1 MGEEQIPKELVAGK
15 YRLTRLL
22 GRGGMGSVWEGVH
35 NTLGT
40 RVACKFIEA
49 EYADSEEARSRFE
62 NEARAAASL
71 RSKHVVEVYDHGVT
85 GDGRPYIVMEFL
97 QGEPLDKR
105 LERSGRLTLPEAA
118 SVITH
123 VARALAKAHGA
134 GIVHRDLKPENIF
147 LVWDDEDSE
156 DIAKVVDF
164 GIAKFTDKSAGISS
178 STRTGSVLGT
188 PYYMSPEQARG
199 LRSVDY
205 RSDLWSLGVITFRC
219 VTGRL
224 PFEGEALGDLLVKL
238 CTAPVPMPS
247 QFLPGL
253 PPAFDAWMARALSR
267 DPDARFAD
275 ARAMAQALAQV
286 AAGAPGAGPY
296 VDSSVRSQ
304 LPSGVFTPQPASH
317 GAHTPQPIAHAG
329 LGTPQPYGPQ
339 SHAGPHQSGAYTPHP
354 GALRASTPQPGSG
367 TLTPQ
372 PGMLTPGF
380 GLHALQGNTNAA
392 LSATPPLPVRS
403 SKVPW
408 FAGIIGA
415 VVVLGIGG
423 FVLARSFGGPPP
435 SDTVASA
442 APPSAPD
449 IPPKAAAEQP
459 VAAAPAV
466 EPAPP
471 APEQEPVE
479 PVDATEPEPAAKPA
493 ATPKPRRPT
502 TPAVKSVAA
511 APAPQPAPAA
521 PAPAPA
527 PEPAK
532 TATTKPPPKKRPG
545 IDVGY

>member
-1 MGEEQIPKELVAGK
+1 MGEDQIPKELVAGK

-49 EYADSEEARSRFE
+49 EYADSDEARSRFE

-105 LERSGRLTLPEAA
+105 LERSGRLTVAEAA

-123 VARALAKAHGA
+123 VARALAKAHSG

-199 LRSVDY
+199 LRTVDY

-238 CTAPVPMPS
+238 CTAPVPAPS

-275 ARAMAQALAQV
+275 ARAMAQALSQV
-286 AAGAPGAGPY
+286 AAGAVGVAPQVDPGMRGQ
-296 VDSSVRSQ
+296 V
-304 LPSGVFTPQPASH
+304 PSGVFTPQPHSH
-317 GAHTPQPIAHAG
+317 GGPTPHPMSHSGGMPHA
-329 LGTPQPYGPQ
+329 GTPQPYRGQGQPSGGYTSQPGP
-339 SHAGPHQSGAYTPHP
+339 SNMTPH
-354 GALRASTPQPGSG
+354 
-367 TLTPQ
+367 

-408 FAGIIGA
+408 FAGIVGA
-415 VVVLGIGG
+415 VAVLGIGG
-423 FVLARSFGGPPP
+423 FVLARSLAGSAPEI
-435 SDTVASA
+435 TASA
-442 APPSAPD
+442 TPASAPE
-449 IPPKAAAEQP
+449 PAPKAPEP
-459 VAAAPAV
+459 VVAAPAV
-466 EPAPP
+466 APAPDP
-471 APEQEPVE
+471 TPVEDLAE
-479 PVDATEPEPAAKPA
+479 PVDLGEPEPTKPQ

-502 TPAVKSVAA
+502 ASATKSVAA
-511 APAPQPAPAA
+511 APAPQPVVAA
-521 PAPAPA
+521 PSPAA

-532 TATTKPPPKKRPG
+532 TVTAKPPPKKRPG